1 MTDANN
7 DKVFLSVY
15 GMSCQGCIRKIREQ
29 IQAIS
34 PNAEV
39 IGEPKANHL
48 EVLSDLNLVQI
59 QGAVEQAGF
68 SISENEPKQ
77 EANTLSSSDHAELEK
92 QSIERETIQ
101 AVDYQIAISGMTCA
115 GCVNTVQSALAK
127 VDGTKKVEVNF
138 ASHLAQVSSSARY
151 QDLLTA
157 ISDAGYQGELVTDAQ
172 QNAEQ
177 KMAKDAKEYR
187 HKITSSL
194 MGLSLGVPLMLY
206 SLLGGSMKVSSLI
219 EQFVWF
225 FIGSVCALIMYFA
238 GRHYFISAWKAVRSH
253 HANMDLL
260 IAIGTGSAWLY
271 SMFVVLFPDFLPT
284 NIRHLYFEAAV
295 MIIGLINLGQ
305 ALEVKAR
312 SKTNQALQKLLDL
325 APKQAILVRGGQDVQ
340 VPVAHVNVGDA
351 LRLRSGDAVP
361 VDGKV
366 VEGQSYLNEAMLT
379 GESVPV
385 HKTIG
390 DLVKAGTINTN
401 GSLVIKVLKTGKQT
415 QLAKI
420 VDMVSRA
427 QNSKPPISHLA
438 DKVSAVFVP
447 SVIIIAILTALAW
460 FNFADAD
467 DYSYMLV
474 TAVSVLIIACPCA
487 LGLATPISTMIG
499 VGKAAE
505 VGGLIRNG
513 EALQVASNID
523 CLVFD
528 KTGTITQGKPCVTKV
543 DYFNEQAQY
552 EFINSLVKSLESKV
566 SHPLAHAL
574 LEYID
579 RQGSKQTTDK
589 GSVDHI
595 TLSEYE
601 NLPGLGVRGRY
612 QNDWYYLGNEKLLN
626 QAGLSVLPSVNT
638 EEAGSHVYLFS
649 SDTLLSHYL
658 LQDPIQESAA
668 NALKNLKRMG
678 VKLIMLTGDQK
689 LNTSQVAAQ
698 LDLDEYHAELLPE
711 DKLEWIKSLQHQGNV
726 VGMIGDG
733 INDAPALAQADVG
746 FAMGEGTDVAMESA
760 DVTLLHNNLNALADV
775 ISVSKASIRNIKQNL
790 WGAFAYNTLGIP
802 IAAGL
807 LYPIT
812 GWLLSPIIAGVAMSL
827 SSVTVVLNANRLRQV
842 VKKQLKGIEH
852 AH

>member
-1 MTDANN
+1 MTDVNK
-7 DKVFLSVY
+7 DKVSLSVY
-15 GMSCQGCIRKIREQ
+15 GMSCQGCVRKIREQ
-29 IQAIS
+29 IQLKS
-34 PNAEV
+34 PNADV
-39 IGEPKANHL
+39 IGEPKANRL
-48 EVLSDLNLVQI
+48 DVLSDLNLTQI
-59 QGAVEQAGF
+59 QDAVEQAGF
-68 SISENEPKQ
+68 AISANKLNQ
-77 EANTLSSSDHAELEK
+77 EINPSSSSNDAELDKPSSEGK
-92 QSIERETIQ
+92 TKQ

-115 GCVNTVQSALAK
+115 GCVNTVQSAIAK
-127 VDGTKKVEVNF
+127 VDGTIKVEVNF
-138 ASHLAQVSSSARY
+138 ASHLAQVTSSARY
-151 QDLLTA
+151 QELLTA
-157 ISDAGYQGELVTDAQ
+157 ISDVGYQGELVTDAQ
-172 QNAEQ
+172 QNAEN
-177 KMAKDAKEYR
+177 KIAKDANEYR
-187 HKITSSL
+187 QKITSSF
-194 MGLSLGVPLMLY
+194 MGLSFGVPLMLY
-206 SLLGGSMKVSSLI
+206 GLLGGSMKVSSLT
-219 EQFVWF
+219 EQFVWLL
-225 FIGSVCALIMYFA
+225 IGSVCALIMYFA
-238 GRHYFISAWKAVRSH
+238 GKHYFISAWKAVRSH

-271 SMFVVLFPDFLPT
+271 SMFVVLFPDFLPANT
-284 NIRHLYFEAAV
+284 RHLYFEAAV

-325 APKQAILVRGGQDVQ
+325 APKQAILVRDGQDVQ
-340 VPVAHVNVGDA
+340 VPVANVNVGDL

-361 VDGKV
+361 VDGDV
-366 VEGQSYLNEAMLT
+366 IEGQSYLNEAMLT

-385 HKTIG
+385 RKAVG
-390 DLVKAGTINTN
+390 DSVKAGTINTN

-438 DKVSAVFVP
+438 DKVSAIFVP

-460 FNFADAD
+460 FNFANAH

-505 VGGLIRNG
+505 MGGLIRNG

-528 KTGTITQGKPCVTKV
+528 KTGTITQGKPSVTKV
-543 DYFNEQAQY
+543 DYFDERAQT
-552 EFINSLVKSLESKV
+552 ELINPLVKALESKV
-566 SHPLAHAL
+566 SHPLAQAL

-579 RQGSKQTTDK
+579 QQDSKQTTDK
-589 GSVDHI
+589 TSVDHI
-595 TLSEYE
+595 ALSEYE
-601 NLPGLGVRGRY
+601 NLPGLGVRGRFK
-612 QNDWYYLGNEKLLN
+612 NDWYYLGNEKLLS
-626 QAGLSVLPSVNT
+626 QAGLSVPSSINT

-649 SDTLLSHYL
+649 SDALLSHYL

-668 NALKNLKRMG
+668 NALKNLKSMG
-678 VKLIMLTGDQK
+678 IKLIMLTGDQK
-689 LNTSQVAAQ
+689 VNASQVAAQ
-698 LDLDEYHAELLPE
+698 LNIDEYHAELMPE
-711 DKLEWIKSLQHQGNV
+711 DKLKWIKSLQRNGNI

-733 INDAPALAQADVG
+733 INDAPALAQANVG

-760 DVTLLHNNLNALADV
+760 DVTLLHNNLNALVDV
-775 ISVSKASIRNIKQNL
+775 ISVSKATIRNIKQNL
-790 WGAFAYNTLGIP
+790 WGAFTYNSLGIP
-802 IAAGL
+802 VAAGL

-827 SSVTVVLNANRLRQV
+827 SSVTVVLNANRLRRVIKQ
-842 VKKQLKGIEH
+842 QLKEVER